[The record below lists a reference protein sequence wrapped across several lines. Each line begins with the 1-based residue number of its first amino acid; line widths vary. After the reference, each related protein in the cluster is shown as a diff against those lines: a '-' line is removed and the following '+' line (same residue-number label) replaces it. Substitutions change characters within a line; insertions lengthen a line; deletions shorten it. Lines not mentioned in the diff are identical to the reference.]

1 MFQIR
6 LLNIAILS
14 IFGLS
19 ANSIAETTDV
29 RDVIKETLATNP
41 RVLRELRQVD
51 ARNREVRQALAGY
64 YPTLDLNAGFGWQE
78 RDPVVGRDPF
88 SGELSPGIFGGKTD
102 RSRNELERSET
113 QLTLSQLVFDGFRTQ
128 NEYYN
133 QQSREKSAKLRSES
147 VAQTVAL
154 AVVRVYV
161 DVMKRETILVI
172 AEEALIFHEDV
183 YSKMKKRF
191 DQGAGSEADLDQI
204 SGRLALA
211 KTNAV
216 VAANNLI
223 DSRTNFQRVVGR
235 MPNQGEL
242 AMPGTYRKYLP
253 ANVEEAVERAKSNH
267 PLIKTANVDIEA
279 VQYTYEQTKS
289 VNYPS
294 FHVEA
299 TRDWNNNIDGT
310 EGSIDDTKVMLR
322 MRYNLYNGGADE
334 ARTEQFAYLVEEAK
348 EIRNGAIRAVQE
360 ETRLSW
366 AELEALQLQMPDLES
381 HVVDSLATREAYAQ
395 QFDLGRRTLL
405 DLLNTENE
413 YIDARV
419 NHQDAWYNTLVVEY
433 RVFHAMGD
441 LLYIVGAEI

>member
-1 MFQIR
+1 MFQAR
-6 LLNIAILS
+6 LFNIVLLS

-78 RDPVVGRDPF
+78 RDPVTGRDPF
-88 SGELSPGIFGGKTD
+88 SGHVDPGEFGGND
-102 RSRNELERSET
+102 RTRNELERGET

-133 QQSREKSAKLRSES
+133 QQSREKSARLRSES

-161 DVMKRETILVI
+161 DVMKRETILEI
-172 AEEALIFHEDV
+172 AEEALAFHEDV

-211 KTNAV
+211 KTNTV
-216 VAANNLI
+216 VSANNLI

-242 AMPGTYRKYLP
+242 EMPGTYRKYLP
-253 ANVEEAVERAKSNH
+253 ASVEDAVERAKSNH
-267 PLIKTANVDIEA
+267 PLVKTANVDIEA

-299 TRDWNNNIDGT
+299 TRDWNNNIDGA
-310 EGSIDDTKVMLR
+310 EGNIDDTKVMLR
-322 MRYNLYNGGADE
+322 MRYNLYNGGADK

-348 EIRNGAIRAVQE
+348 EIRNGAVRAVQE

-366 AELEALQLQMPDLES
+366 DELESLQLQMPDLES
-381 HVVDSLATREAYAQ
+381 HVVDSLATREAYGQ

-413 YIDARV
+413 YIEARV
-419 NHQDAWYNTLVVEY
+419 SHQDAWYSSLVVEY

-441 LLYIVGAEI
+441 LLYMVGAEI